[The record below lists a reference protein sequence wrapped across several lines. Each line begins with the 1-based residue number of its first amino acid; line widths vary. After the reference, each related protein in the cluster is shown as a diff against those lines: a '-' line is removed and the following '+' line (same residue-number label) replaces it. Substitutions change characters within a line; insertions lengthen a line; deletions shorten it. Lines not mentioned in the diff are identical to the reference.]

1 MNVTRDVVLDLLPL
15 YLAGEASPDTQA
27 LVKDHLEHDPDLA
40 RLARQWQERMAGP
53 PPAPLHPD
61 AQALAYRE
69 ANRKIVF
76 KTLGLAAA
84 IAAVTIAL
92 LAGVA
97 LFVFLLGAP

>member
-1 MNVTRDVVLDLLPL
+1 MGVTRNVVLDLLPL

-27 LVKDHLEHDPDLA
+27 LVKEHLEHDPDLA

-69 ANRKIVF
+69 ANRKLVI
-76 KTLGLAAA
+76 KTIGLAAA
-84 IAAVTIAL
+84 FAAVISAL
-92 LAGVA
+92 LVAAGF
-97 LFVFLLGAP
+97 FVFYLGVP